1 MWLYQWRGRGSAEL
15 HQVPQRPGQRGAFN
29 LLAGTCDSGS
39 SQFCD
44 AQGENTPVKIAA
56 LDDLRSRIKD
66 IEYQEAWEA
75 KAEVR
80 KQLTFAGP
88 TNTLV
93 VLGTR
98 RKQWIVERCLRPS
111 CRACCWREGT
121 YVCSCS
127 GLNSVCQVLC
137 VCTHRKLI
145 GESDELR
152 DLQELDRDLCVWREK
167 VESTID
173 SRQPDRI
180 AVRMSFIIS
189 CSRVHGSF

>member
-1 MWLYQWRGRGSAEL
+1 MWLYQWRGRGSAEP

-88 TNTLV
+88 TNT
-93 VLGTR
+93 
-98 RKQWIVERCLRPS
+98 
-111 CRACCWREGT
+111 
-121 YVCSCS
+121 
-127 GLNSVCQVLC
+127 
-137 VCTHRKLI
+137 
-145 GESDELR
+145 
-152 DLQELDRDLCVWREK
+152 
-167 VESTID
+167 
-173 SRQPDRI
+173 
-180 AVRMSFIIS
+180 
-189 CSRVHGSF
+189 